1 MELIVARIK
10 HIITVPR
17 HESEPG
23 LFHEE
28 TVFTYA
34 EDELDDM
41 LAHLRA
47 LDAKGKLFEHRWEVV
62 SESPDG

>member
-1 MELIVARIK
+1 MARIK

-23 LFHEE
+23 LFQAE

-34 EDELDDM
+34 EDELEDM
-41 LAHLRA
+41 LAHLRS
-47 LDAKGKLFEHRWEVV
+47 LDEAGRNFEHRWEVV
-62 SESPDG
+62 DEKRDG

>member
-1 MELIVARIK
+1 MARIK

-17 HESEPG
+17 HESESG
-23 LFHEE
+23 LLQEE
-28 TVFTYA
+28 AVFTYA

-41 LAHLRA
+41 LAHLRD

-62 SESPDG
+62 GENQDG